1 MLPSRPQAPDDTEH
15 EEERAMGEWPED
27 LDIPEQVFVRDNA
40 DASEIAARD
49 EFNRQNPPIRGL
61 VVPGDLRTIDLV
73 KRPWRNNKGRW
84 FELAENRVLSA
95 HLAELSPGGNSV
107 RHRHTT
113 EAYLYIVAG
122 EGYSI
127 INYEGE
133 PEERVEWSEGML
145 LSPPVWA
152 WHQHFNTSDT
162 EPARYLAI
170 QDTGLVR
177 HMRFHQIERHPTQL
191 KIGEGTDYVV
201 SAVPAEGAQPA
212 ELTQEN

>member
-1 MLPSRPQAPDDTEH
+1 
-15 EEERAMGEWPED
+15 MGEWPED
-27 LDIPEQVFVRDNA
+27 IDIPEQVFVRDNA

-49 EFNRQNPPIRGL
+49 EFNRNNPPVRGL
-61 VVPGDLRTIDLV
+61 VVPDDLRTIDLV
-73 KRPWRNNKGRW
+73 KRPWRNNKGLW

-95 HLAELSPGGNSV
+95 HLAELPPGGNSV

-113 EAYLYIVAG
+113 EAYLYIVKG

-133 PEERVEWSEGML
+133 PEERVDWSEGSL

-162 EPARYLAI
+162 ETARYLAI

-177 HMRFHQIERHPTQL
+177 HMRFHQIERHPSQL

-201 SAVPAEGAQPA
+201 DAVPAGSDQP
-212 ELTQEN
+212 EKVTQQH

>member
-1 MLPSRPQAPDDTEH
+1 
-15 EEERAMGEWPED
+15 MGEWPEEV
-27 LDIPEQVFVRDNA
+27 DIPDQVFVRDNP

-49 EFNRQNPPIRGL
+49 EFNRKNPPITGF
-61 VVPGDLRTIDLV
+61 VVPGDLRTIELI
-73 KRPWRNNKGRW
+73 KRPWRNNKGLW
-84 FELAENRVLSA
+84 FELGENRILSA
-95 HLAELSPGGNSV
+95 HLAELAPGTNSV

-113 EAYLYIVAG
+113 EAYLYIVKG

-127 INYEGE
+127 INYDGQ
-133 PEERVEWSEGML
+133 EEQRVDWSEGTL

-152 WHQHFNTSDT
+152 WHQHFNTSET
-162 EPARYLAI
+162 ETARYLAI

-201 SAVPAEGAQPA
+201 DAVAADKSQPA
-212 ELTQEN
+212 RTT